1 MSETINVNTLNAR
14 QDLKNLY
21 HFLSNNLSQI
31 AQRLNSQQRQE
42 FWEYYQK
49 VEGLFNQA
57 LFIGL
62 LADDK
67 VAQISAEIKNAKTS
81 AEKILLNM
89 QNVVQ
94 NLNLFKSAID
104 LAVSVKD
111 AVGN

>member
-1 MSETINVNTLNAR
+1 MPETINVNILNAR

-31 AQRLNSQQRQE
+31 AQRLNNQQKQE

-49 VEGLFNQA
+49 VEGLYNQT
-57 LFIGL
+57 LFIGM
-62 LADDK
+62 LADEK
-67 VAQISAEIKNAKTS
+67 VAQISLEIKNAKTS

-94 NLNLFKSAID
+94 NMNLFKSAID
-104 LAVSVKD
+104 VAVSVKN
-111 AVGN
+111 AAGN